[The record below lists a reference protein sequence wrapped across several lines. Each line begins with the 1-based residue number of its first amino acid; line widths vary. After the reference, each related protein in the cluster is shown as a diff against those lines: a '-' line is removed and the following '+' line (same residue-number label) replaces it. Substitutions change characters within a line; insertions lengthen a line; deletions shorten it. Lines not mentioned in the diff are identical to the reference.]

1 MKKVTKG
8 MSCAST
14 RKKGMSRAST
24 MNKTLLDFA
33 EVPLEM
39 PKMQRKMVWQYDSV
53 VARLAKQTFKNFS

>member
-24 MNKTLLDFA
+24 MNKGLSVVA

-39 PKMQRKMVWQYDSV
+39 QKMQRKMVWQCDSV
-53 VARLAKQTFKNFS
+53 VARLAKQTYKNFS